1 MDIRK
6 YSVGNYGGTPGA
18 SVLQQYMP
26 DVVRQQGIQGL
37 QAIPGLQAGGTTYNA
52 PYYQSLPLPD
62 DDKFNYDIA
71 NTRLNSGF
79 PSSNT
84 AGLDVNTIQQNTP
97 VQQDIPV
104 QQNTPV
110 QWERDVDTS
119 DLGYPVDYDEPKQ
132 TRTIAEVIFPE
143 EKIFN
148 ARKSILSR
156 WDPVT
161 GFGLPTDPSKKPY
174 LLNLTSKSG
183 GGL

>member
-26 DVVRQQGIQGL
+26 DVLRQQGIQGL

-84 AGLDVNTIQQNTP
+84 AELDVNTIQQNTP
-97 VQQDIPV
+97 I
-104 QQNTPV
+104 
-110 QWERDVDTS
+110 QWEWEIDTS
-119 DLGYPVDYDEPKQ
+119 NLGYPTDYVEPKQ

-148 ARKSILSR
+148 ARKSILSQ
-156 WDPVT
+156 WNPAT
-161 GFGLPTDPSKKPY
+161 GSFGLSMDPSKNPY
-174 LLNLTSKSG
+174 LSSLTNESG